1 MLQIKMKLLGLFKT
15 IFLPLYTAAS
25 MWFMN
30 VIKKCWFAYFA
41 PHPRIFYSCRDL
53 TSGRSSVTNFDLSTV
68 VKAVAVRD
76 LYLIMWYGTLGF
88 FFKVIFERSMTFPFI
103 ARCLVEEQSLPI
115 SMLNVSGL
123 MLHQNQELKQG
134 PPCYKATFFTTRLLQ
149 EVSECN

>member
-76 LYLIMWYGTLGF
+76 LYQIMWYGTLF
-88 FFKVIFERSMTFPFI
+88 FFLQGHIWKTHDFHFYCQVLGGRTVSTYQYVK
-103 ARCLVEEQSLPI
+103 CLRFDVASEPRIETRTSQLQSDL
-115 SMLNVSGL
+115 
-123 MLHQNQELKQG
+123 LH
-134 PPCYKATFFTTRLLQ
+134 Y
-149 EVSECN
+149 